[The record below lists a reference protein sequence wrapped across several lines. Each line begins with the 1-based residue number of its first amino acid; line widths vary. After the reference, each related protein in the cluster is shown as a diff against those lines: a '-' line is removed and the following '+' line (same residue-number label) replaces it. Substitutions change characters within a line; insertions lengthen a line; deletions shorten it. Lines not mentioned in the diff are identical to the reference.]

1 MKIIKSFF
9 KNLLIL
15 IAVFIVLAFINRW
28 YLGGFSKLE
37 AKEQNMGPYTIAYTQ
52 FVGEYGK
59 VWPSMTKVYEILS
72 GAGIVSSTGA
82 GIYYDNPVT
91 VSWANL
97 RSDVGAVIDPQD
109 AKKLTSNKDIKI
121 TTIRAGTKIVVE
133 FPLRNIVSYMIG
145 PMKVYPVITKYRE
158 EKWYTNTSPMIELYD
173 NEAKKIY
180 YIAEITK

>member
-59 VWPSMTKVYEILS
+59 V
-72 GAGIVSSTGA
+72 
-82 GIYYDNPVT
+82 
-91 VSWANL
+91 
-97 RSDVGAVIDPQD
+97 
-109 AKKLTSNKDIKI
+109 
-121 TTIRAGTKIVVE
+121 
-133 FPLRNIVSYMIG
+133 
-145 PMKVYPVITKYRE
+145 
-158 EKWYTNTSPMIELYD
+158 
-173 NEAKKIY
+173 
-180 YIAEITK
+180 